1 MTRQASTR
9 WAAIIVLLVAGVLA
23 WRVITW
29 GPLPVPDANLPD
41 RFVRVAGVAHIHTT
55 ASDGG
60 GTLTDVEAA
69 AATVGLDYVIVTDHN
84 SLAAKPLEGYGQTG
98 VLTIVGTEISNHEGH
113 LLAADLTA
121 QTYRFS
127 GDGLDAVR
135 DLDDLGA
142 LVFAAHPESPRV
154 DLRWTGWNLPGDWGI
169 EVLNGDS
176 QWRAAG
182 WASLLRTVLLYPL
195 NSDYGLLRLMQ
206 RPTTLARWDELLAL
220 RHATAIAGADAHG
233 TLRPGPL
240 SSLPLPTYEAVFR
253 IAQTYV
259 LLERPLS
266 GDGPADITAILAA
279 LRRGRAYVGVGAVAA
294 ADRFYFL
301 AERNDERWTM
311 GDVLTHGAP
320 VRLRA
325 GGALPAGT
333 RLTLYRN
340 GVPVMTTEGPLDA
353 DVTASGVFRVEAEA
367 PGWTFP
373 WIVSNPIYVLTDA
386 ERERRAAAAV
396 LPDPIVAD
404 AASILDAF
412 DSDSSFAAVGDD
424 STVLDTRYID
434 PGSGL
439 NGSTAARIAFR
450 LGVPNSEHPSP
461 FASLGSYQPRDL
473 TGRDGLV
480 LSVRSDDT
488 YRFWVQVRDRNPAA
502 PEGTETWSISIKTS
516 DAWQQV
522 VVPFDRLRSV
532 APTSDGALDLDDI
545 EAIVFLVDIGAVQP
559 GTEGTIWID
568 DLGVY

>member
-1 MTRQASTR
+1 M
-9 WAAIIVLLVAGVLA
+9 
-23 WRVITW
+23 
-29 GPLPVPDANLPD
+29 
-41 RFVRVAGVAHIHTT
+41 
-55 ASDGG
+55 
-60 GTLTDVEAA
+60 
-69 AATVGLDYVIVTDHN
+69 
-84 SLAAKPLEGYGQTG
+84 
-98 VLTIVGTEISNHEGH
+98 SN
-113 LLAADLTA
+113 T
-121 QTYRFS
+121 
-127 GDGLDAVR
+127 
-135 DLDDLGA
+135 
-142 LVFAAHPESPRV
+142 
-154 DLRWTGWNLPGDWGI
+154 
-169 EVLNGDS
+169 
-176 QWRAAG
+176 
-182 WASLLRTVLLYPL
+182 
-195 NSDYGLLRLMQ
+195 
-206 RPTTLARWDELLAL
+206 
-220 RHATAIAGADAHG
+220 
-233 TLRPGPL
+233 
-240 SSLPLPTYEAVFR
+240 
-253 IAQTYV
+253 
-259 LLERPLS
+259 
-266 GDGPADITAILAA
+266 
-279 LRRGRAYVGVGAVAA
+279 
-294 ADRFYFL
+294 
-301 AERNDERWTM
+301 
-311 GDVLTHGAP
+311 
-320 VRLRA
+320 
-325 GGALPAGT
+325 
-333 RLTLYRN
+333 
-340 GVPVMTTEGPLDA
+340 
-353 DVTASGVFRVEAEA
+353 
-367 PGWTFP
+367 
-373 WIVSNPIYVLTDA
+373 IYVLTDA